1 MVVLRLKIMREK
13 FISSVWDF
21 PEVGSTQ
28 SGYLTH
34 DFLRWYG
41 KLIPQLVSRLL
52 DMYTVEED
60 LVLANFSGSGTVCL
74 EAHIANRN
82 AIGIDANPL
91 ALLLSKVKSSPAKFE
106 SIEII
111 KLLDGYEK
119 STNTEYKKNKFLQK
133 WFSQNAYEELIRYFN
148 AAKMI
153 EDERLR
159 NTITLAIAS
168 IVKKVSKVDSRCVNH
183 IVVDN
188 NKKQIDVRKALLDKL
203 EDMSKDIDSLESKKS
218 KAKVK
223 IEQGDAR
230 NLPLKDN
237 SVDFIISHPPYL
249 GAIDYTNIFQLE
261 NLMLQNDNKLIDEN
275 DISTT
280 SMKNYLGSMQKVF
293 DEMYRVL
300 KPGKFMAVVI
310 GDNRKDG
317 NIQPTFSYFIQD
329 ATLRLGLEL
338 KDIFIWVTKGK
349 AGMSVKRRGNFID
362 HNYILIFKKL

>member
-1 MVVLRLKIMREK
+1 MSNA

-21 PEVGSTQ
+21 PDVGSTQ
-28 SGYLTH
+28 TGYLTH

-52 DMYTVEED
+52 DMYTIEDD

-74 EAHIANRN
+74 EAHLANRN

-106 SIEII
+106 SDKIIE
-111 KLLDGYEK
+111 LLDKYEK
-119 STNTEYKKNKFLQK
+119 KSSTKYKNDEFLQK
-133 WFSQNAYEELIRYFN
+133 WFSQNAYEDLVRYFE

-153 EDERLR
+153 EDEKLR
-159 NTITLAIAS
+159 NTVTLAIAS
-168 IVKKVSKVDSRCVNH
+168 IVKKVSRVDSRCVNH

-188 NKKQIDVRKALLDKL
+188 NKNSVDVRKSLLEKL
-203 EDMSKDIDSLESKKS
+203 ESMSRDIDSLESKKS
-218 KAKVK
+218 KAKVI

-230 NLPLKDN
+230 KLSLKNN
-237 SVDFIISHPPYL
+237 SVDFILSHPPYL

-261 NLMLQNDNKLIDEN
+261 NLMLENDNKSIDVN

-280 SMKNYLGSMQKVF
+280 SMKNYLSSMQKVF

-300 KPGKFMAVVI
+300 KPGKFMAIVI

-329 ATLRLGLEL
+329 ATSRLGLEL
-338 KDIFIWVTKGK
+338 KDIFVWVTKGK
-349 AGMSVKRRGNFID
+349 AGMNVKRRGNFID

>member
-1 MVVLRLKIMREK
+1 
-13 FISSVWDF
+13 
-21 PEVGSTQ
+21 
-28 SGYLTH
+28 
-34 DFLRWYG
+34 
-41 KLIPQLVSRLL
+41 
-52 DMYTVEED
+52 MYTVEDD

-74 EAHIANRN
+74 EAHLANRN

-91 ALLLSKVKSSPAKFE
+91 ALLLSKVKSAPAKID
-106 SIEII
+106 SNKII
-111 KLLDGYEK
+111 NLLDKYDGK
-119 STNTEYKKNKFLQK
+119 NTGAKYKKDEFLQK
-133 WFSQNAYEELIRYFN
+133 WFSQNAYEDLVRYFN

-153 EDERLR
+153 ENEKLR
-159 NTITLAIAS
+159 NTVTLAIAS

-188 NKKQIDVRKALLDKL
+188 HKKPIDVRKSLLDKL
-203 EDMSKDIDSLESKKS
+203 ESMSKDIDVFESKKS
-218 KAKVK
+218 NTKVK

-230 NLPLKDN
+230 NLPLKND

-261 NLMLQNDNKLIDEN
+261 NLMLENDNKLIDIN

-300 KPGKFMAVVI
+300 KPGKFVAVVI

-329 ATLRLGLEL
+329 ATSRLGFEL
-338 KDIFIWVTKGK
+338 KDIFVWVTKGK
-349 AGMSVKRRGNFID
+349 AGMNVKRRGNFID